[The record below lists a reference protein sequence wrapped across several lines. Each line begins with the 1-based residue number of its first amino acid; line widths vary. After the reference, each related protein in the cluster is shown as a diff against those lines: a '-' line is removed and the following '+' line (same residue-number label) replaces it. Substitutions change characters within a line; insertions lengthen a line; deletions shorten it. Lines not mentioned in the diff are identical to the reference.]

1 MMYLLLFVLVAGV
14 MICFAKRLTVS
25 GEELG
30 DALGMEASWV
40 GALLLA
46 SITSLPELIIGGGS
60 SLMGNQSMAVSNI
73 FGSNIFNLFITTFI
87 HKSKELALI
96 ASIVSLLRLIVPLLY
111 FNILILIKCS
121 IFFLKNSSF
130 LIES

>member
-1 MMYLLLFVLVAGV
+1 MTYLLLFVLVAGV
-14 MICFAKRLTVS
+14 MIYFAKRLTLS

-60 SLMGNQSMAVSNI
+60 APTASAPSALACPYKV
-73 FGSNIFNLFITTFI
+73 
-87 HKSKELALI
+87 ELSVA
-96 ASIVSLLRLIVPLLY
+96 
-111 FNILILIKCS
+111 
-121 IFFLKNSSF
+121 
-130 LIES
+130 